1 MILHLACLPFP
12 SYQGTQAA
20 LDAMLRSS
28 IESDRNAH
36 LLVYSHGAYASDAPY
51 PIHRIPDFP
60 KVRSL
65 RSGPSLGK
73 IALDARCIAET
84 RRLACRLQPDAIVA
98 HHIEAA
104 LAALA
109 ARVRPLYYVAHTCV
123 RRELP
128 VYLPALPK
136 AIVSGVAARAE
147 GFVCRHADRVAVVAP
162 ALAELLGE
170 EAQYLPVP
178 WPPGPPGS
186 EQPSRIRAR
195 DALGLP
201 ADAQICLYAGN
212 LDRYQGWEHLLESL
226 AMLRSTHPTASLL
239 IATESDPDPAR
250 REARRWGVENAV
262 HFRGLDG
269 ERARARVH
277 AASDV
282 AWIPRRTEGGLP
294 IKMLDAFAR
303 ALPVVA
309 MERAKAGLSLDG
321 VCAVVPND
329 DPGALAAAARRVID
343 DPGMAGSLR
352 RRAFGYLAT
361 HHSADAFASA
371 IDALFSRRPRSEPK
385 PAERHRPASPA
396 PRAR

>member
-20 LDAMLRSS
+20 LDAMLRASV
-28 IESDRNAH
+28 ESERTAH
-36 LLVYSHGAYASDAPY
+36 LLVYSHSAYASDASY

-84 RRLACRLQPDAIVA
+84 RRLARRLQPDAFVA

-136 AIVSGVAARAE
+136 AMVSGVAARAE
-147 GFVCRHADRVAVVAP
+147 AFVGRQADGVAAVAP
-162 ALAELLGE
+162 ALAELLGDDV
-170 EAQYLPVP
+170 QYLPVP
-178 WPPGPPGS
+178 WPPVPGAD
-186 EQPSRIRAR
+186 QPSRVLAR

-201 ADAQICLYAGN
+201 ADARICLYAGN
-212 LDRYQGWEHLLESL
+212 LDRYQGWEHLLKAL

-239 IATESDPDPAR
+239 IATESDPAPAR
-250 REARRWGVENAV
+250 QRARRWGIENAV

-269 ERARARVH
+269 EQARARVH
-277 AASDV
+277 AASDA

-303 ALPVVA
+303 GLPVIA
-309 MERAKAGLSLDG
+309 MERAKAGLSLNG
-321 VCAVVPND
+321 ACAVVPND
-329 DPGALAAAARRVID
+329 DPGSLAAAARRVID
-343 DPGMAGSLR
+343 DSGMAGSLR
-352 RRAFGYLAT
+352 QRAFEYLAA
-361 HHSADAFASA
+361 HHSTGAFAEA
-371 IDALFSRRPRSEPK
+371 LEALFSRRAWSEPR

-396 PRAR
+396 PRAH